1 MFNMFGGKKREEAKT
16 EKKSDF
22 EIEEDNDTEQGGTPI
37 EYKMDKFFL
46 SNFYILLQIAHSC
59 AAYK

>member
-1 MFNMFGGKKREEAKT
+1 MFNMFGGKKREEAKM

-22 EIEEDNDTEQGGTPI
+22 EIEEDNDTEQGTP
-37 EYKMDKFFL
+37 EYTIDKFVL
-46 SNFYILLQIAHSC
+46 SYFYIFMQIAHSC